1 MAESVLRITIDSRQA
16 LINAQAVNK
25 ELQSIDKTG
34 DFASKSMD
42 SLSVATRTLAGHMAG
57 LVTVGAAVSKMD
69 AYTQIGNKLKIVTA
83 NQEQLNRAMEDT
95 FAIAQRSYSS
105 WNAVNDVYSKYMSNA
120 KNLNLTQAQV
130 AKLTE
135 ITSKAVALS
144 GSSAESAAGALF
156 QYGQSLDGNILRA
169 EEFNSLV
176 DGAGGLLSAMA
187 TGLGITR
194 GQLRQMMLDGKLT
207 GEVIT
212 KALLKAGDS
221 VEELHKKTDVTIG
234 QSLVMLSDGITKFVG
249 EADHASGASKVTS
262 EAIRTLAE
270 NIEPLANGAMAIG
283 IGLITKAILV
293 KSIAVRSSIADSIQ
307 SRAATIAE
315 AQAEVQ
321 LTGVA
326 ALRAKQTTALAITE
340 LNLARVEYNAATTS
354 TARAAAI
361 QRVTAAE
368 IAHSIAVKNSTI
380 ESAAYTAAQNAET
393 LATSRLA
400 SAKSLLLGLTGGW
413 VGLAASVA
421 GVAAG
426 YLLMR
431 DNGNEANK
439 TLQNQSRYA
448 NLAAN
453 ELDNLTGAQKRAAQ
467 KELSEN
473 LDDQSHKLQ
482 VVKKDFEL
490 LVESV
495 LDLNKTNKEAY
506 RIWAELRTGV
516 IGVDEAYTRLNK
528 ASFVTPEQINQLTDS
543 KKKVNDQENA
553 VKTANEQMN
562 LVKTTGAN
570 AKQGFSD
577 AAEGAKQ
584 SAEEVKRLNEK
595 LKDFNKSL
603 IDKKF
608 EAEFKLRLVKEH
620 GYDESQADDL
630 FKLYKDSL
638 AKGFLNVQKESGQ
651 LQRELWNLDKQRNDI
666 LDARNE
672 KEKDHTKELK
682 EQLKVLQVNEKVKAN
697 AAKYNFGGLEGKYGL
712 PSGML
717 SAIHMIESRGNA
729 NAYNKSTGA
738 TGGFQFLKGTGDQYG
753 VKDRY
758 NLAQSAE
765 GAAKYLQYLLKLF
778 NGNVEKAVRAYHAGE
793 GNVQKGTNLGKYN
806 NQYIKDYYGYMGGI
820 NGFSGETKE
829 YKSLL
834 NDQVKMLEK
843 SQDEAEKIRKDF
855 MSKGLQEE
863 KEYKEQ
869 LKSIRENLALSGD
882 EKKVFEA
889 QLTARFEAQ
898 KKLNDLQ
905 QDYELNGYKYTE
917 DQKLIYQR
925 DSAKLQLDAEGKY
938 SDEVKTLR
946 KKAYDDQY
954 AYEIEKSKLAKD
966 QRLLQSKEF
975 FMSELQLVQA
985 KYDIEQR
992 LLVQSNE
999 NPQEKEFKQKMLE
1012 LQNQV
1017 DIDRRLKDAS
1027 MGWDT
1032 VYSQMN
1038 SSSGRYQINQDR
1050 FNRMNTSQTL
1060 FDTQIADVERQEKE
1074 PGADLKKL
1082 AEVREQIWQ
1091 AHNQRMIDIE
1101 NQYQKDSVNLQLTQA
1116 QQLTGSFANM
1126 FRGILGES
1134 SGAYRTMYQMQQGFA
1149 ITQAGMNLWLSVSD
1163 AYAKEPGTVWQKVAA
1178 GAKAALDQGTF
1189 LAMIQSITPQ
1199 GFATGGHITGKGT
1212 GTSDDIPIMASN
1224 GEFMMRYAAVQ
1235 KLGLPMMEY
1244 INKTGELPFQR
1255 EYEALKMQFLM
1266 PSKSESIAMLK
1277 DDGLVGVS
1285 RMSNSDVERRQYES
1299 IQQRNSSSS
1308 QPIVNIYNS
1317 VSDKVEASAQWDG
1330 KELTVII
1337 EDLKKQNR
1345 AETKAIVDDRF
1356 RKAKMQGGELYGLK
1370 R

>member
-1 MAESVLRITIDSRQA
+1 MAESALLITIDSRQA
-16 LINAQAVNK
+16 LINAQAINK

-176 DGAGGLLSAMA
+176 DGAGGLLNAMA
-187 TGLGITR
+187 TGLGVTR

-262 EAIRTLAE
+262 EAIRTLSE
-270 NIEPLANGAMAIG
+270 NIEPLANGTIAIG
-283 IGLITKAILV
+283 IGLITKALIT
-293 KSIAVRSSIADSIQ
+293 KSLAVRSSIAESFQ
-307 SRAATIAE
+307 QKAATVAE
-315 AQAEVQ
+315 TQAQVQ
-321 LTGVA
+321 LTGSI
-326 ALRAKQTTALAITE
+326 ALRAKQTTALTITE
-340 LNLARVEYNAATTS
+340 LNLARVEYNQATTA
-354 TARAAAI
+354 TARAVAI

-368 IAHSIAVKNSTI
+368 VAHGIAVKNATIAST
-380 ESAAYTAAQNAET
+380 AYTAAQNAET

-413 VGLAASVA
+413 VGLAASVV

-448 NLAAN
+448 NLAAS

-495 LDLNKTNKEAY
+495 LDSNKTNKEAY
-506 RIWAELRTGV
+506 RIWAELRTGA
-516 IGVDEAYTRLNK
+516 IGVDEAYARLNK

-570 AKQGFSD
+570 AKQGFGD

-603 IDKKF
+603 IDKEF
-608 EAEFKLRLVKEH
+608 EAKFKLRLVKEH

-630 FKLYKDSL
+630 FKLYKDSV
-638 AKGFLNVQKESGQ
+638 AKGFSNIQKESGQ
-651 LQRELWNLDKQRNDI
+651 LQREIWSLDEQRNKI
-666 LDARNE
+666 LDARNAKE
-672 KEKDHTKELK
+672 KEHTNELEK
-682 EQLKVLQVNEKVKAN
+682 QLKVLQVNAKVKSLDSKYDIGSKEVAN
-697 AAKYNFGGLEGKYGL
+697 GIPRGLI
-712 PSGML
+712 L
-717 SAIHMIESRGNA
+717 SMIMQESRGDTFRNG
-729 NAYNKSTGA
+729 KLLTSPVGA
-738 TGGFQFLKGTGDQYG
+738 AGVAQFMPATAKQYG
-753 VKDRY
+753 VDVRSEESSINGMIKMMSDLIR
-758 NLAQSAE
+758 QF
-765 GAAKYLQYLLKLF
+765 G
-778 NGNVEKAVRAYHAGE
+778 GNVDKAIMAYNAGAK
-793 GNVQKGTNLGKYN
+793 NVQNGKAYKFKETKNYLTNIKGYQAGLNGFTGTTKDFDSSIADIVKFQEKSKDIELSYADAKTKRLNDHEKKLSDLKIHFSGDTYAKLERQEN
-806 NQYIKDYYGYMGGI
+806 EQYANENRLADLQFDQQI
-820 NGFSGETKE
+820 NGWKWVGE
-829 YKSLL
+829 
-834 NDQVKMLEK
+834 EK
-843 SQDEAEKIRKDF
+843 LKKEAEIAKAQISVRTDMLDIDKQ
-855 MSKGLQEE
+855 LN
-863 KEYKEQ
+863 KEH
-869 LKSIRENLALSGD
+869 ID
-882 EKKVFEA
+882 E
-889 QLTARFEAQ
+889 LR
-898 KKLNDLQ
+898 
-905 QDYELNGYKYTE
+905 DYELESY
-917 DQKLIYQR
+917 R
-925 DSAKLQLDAEGKY
+925 
-938 SDEVKTLR
+938 
-946 KKAYDDQY
+946 
-954 AYEIEKSKLAKD
+954 LAKD
-966 QRLLQSKEF
+966 QRLLDAKSF
-975 FMSELQLVQA
+975 FMSEIQLAQA

-992 LLVQSNE
+992 LLKQSNE
-999 NPQEKEFKQKMLE
+999 NPQEKEFKSKMLE
-1012 LQNQV
+1012 LQNQM
-1017 DIDRRLKDAS
+1017 DMDRRLKDAS
-1027 MGWDT
+1027 MGWDS
-1032 VYSQMN
+1032 VRSQMTG
-1038 SSSGRYQINQDR
+1038 STGHYQINQDR
-1050 FNRMNTSQTL
+1050 FSRMDSSQKL

-1149 ITQAGMNLWLSVSD
+1149 ITQAGMNLWSSVSD

-1255 EYEALKMQFLM
+1255 EYEALKMQFSM
-1266 PSKSESIAMLK
+1266 PNKK
-1277 DDGLVGVS
+1277 DTSAFRDGGLVGVS
-1285 RMSNSDVERRQYES
+1285 RMSNAEVERRQFDS
-1299 IQQRNSSSS
+1299 IQQGNSVAS
-1308 QPIVNIYNS
+1308 QPKVTIINQTS
-1317 VSDKVEASAQWDG
+1317 QPVEAQSEWDG
-1330 KELTVII
+1330 NELKVILT
-1337 EDLKKQNR
+1337 EMQKQNEAQTKSLISQSWR
-1345 AETKAIVDDRF
+1345 DAER
-1356 RKAKMQGGELYGLK
+1356 QGGPLDRIK
-1370 R
+1370 RSK